1 MDRKNFFLS
10 LLTFV
15 VRRIEN
21 FSFNSM
27 IDISNETICET
38 KQKEG
43 RKMFRNLI

>member
-27 IDISNETICET
+27 IDISNET

-43 RKMFRNLI
+43 IKMFRNLI

>member
-27 IDISNETICET
+27 IDISNET
-38 KQKEG
+38 KQEEG
-43 RKMFRNLI
+43 IKMFRNLI